1 MANQDFQTVKS
12 KIDLADYI
20 RHRPGL
26 ELKPTGATI
35 EVTECPFCR
44 GHGCFRIYPETQS
57 FNCFQCPEG
66 DKGGDIFTF
75 VQKEKRCTAIEALH
89 LLAKEIGYELT
100 GSCPDPGSR
109 HPAGPRK
116 ANHIQEIFEAA
127 AGYYHNALLSN
138 SAGIGYQRKVR
149 RHSDETLKAFRV
161 GHTDG
166 NLLQHLIEKGFSRQH
181 VIESGLTKDR
191 DGSLQDHFMKNL
203 YIYPHLDTAGRVA
216 NFTVKD
222 PNKKYDYKLNKE
234 FAGPDCLF
242 FNMPA
247 FKGNAV
253 FLVEGE
259 NDLLSV
265 YGRGGHHQ
273 VAALCGQ
280 ISKEQIDFIVSWAV
294 GKTLYLC
301 FDNDKAGKSYTKKI
315 CQALKGACMPDTL
328 AGLLKERTADIRTIR
343 FDSGADDI
351 DDYLKKQ
358 TDPETALKCLMEGA
372 HRYYPPLKE
381 LGARYS
387 NWVKDQERKYS
398 YDEFGQICFDW
409 FQSFGKFFVDH
420 ETCYLFLHNTI
431 YQIGNSTPFKAM
443 MYNLAGLNAASNGA
457 RLVWQSIESQA
468 YLKGDHTS
476 VPGWICT
483 NFKDQTI
490 FFNLCNEKHDLLKL
504 SPGKIEIIPN
514 GTNPQ
519 KVLLRNSPKM
529 KSIRFMPDADKRKG
543 MECLKR
549 HFFDNLA
556 CNTMDRYFVLCLL
569 INTPLMQYTKARG
582 ITKFSG
588 TKGSGKT
595 AAASMLS
602 TIVYG
607 EDCVTTGSAASDFSE
622 AAVSPLTISDN
633 LESDAVRGGK
643 KDFLIT
649 AATGITRQKRKAGTD
664 SENVYEKSCTQ
675 LLVTSIEPFSEPE
688 LIERTNEIHF
698 DRLHFNSEFREAMT
712 LEADLLDNRNAIW
725 GSIFKIITED
735 ILPDIGTKKEEALK
749 KIRKLYPNH
758 AKSRLNELY
767 AMLFIILGE
776 VVKYVPHPE
785 YVRDSF
791 KRDCQD
797 SVILSDWIK
806 AQGDRALNT
815 ETETDKVL
823 YRLETLIKEYRQR
836 EENFHAQYSL
846 KAHSVTNE
854 FGELLQVTFTCTT
867 LELYRAFEWMAKD
880 RGISNPFKSASQLSA
895 RLNDSIQVIQSAGW
909 EIKRNVKIVKGNR
922 FHTLIKTFAE

>member
-1 MANQDFQTVKS
+1 MANSDFQTLKS
-12 KIDLADYI
+12 KIDIVDYI
-20 RHRPGL
+20 RQRPGL
-26 ELKPTGATI
+26 KLKSTGATI
-35 EVTECPFCR
+35 EVIECPFCG
-44 GHGCFRIYPETQS
+44 GHECFRIYPKTQS
-57 FNCFQCPEG
+57 FSCFQCPEG
-66 DKGGDIFTF
+66 NNGGDIFTF
-75 VQKEKRCTAIEALH
+75 VQKEKSCTPREALH
-89 LLAKEIGYELT
+89 LLAEGIGYELE
-100 GSCPDPGSR
+100 GSCPDSESR
-109 HPAGPRK
+109 HPADPHK

-127 AGYYHNALLSN
+127 AGYYHNALLSDPR
-138 SAGIGYQRKVR
+138 GTGYQRKVR
-149 RHSDETLKAFRV
+149 RHSDDTIKAFRV
-161 GHTDG
+161 GYTDG
-166 NLLQHLIEKGFSRQH
+166 NLHQHLIEKGFSRQEI
-181 VIESGLTKDR
+181 IESGLIKDR
-191 DGSLQDHFMKNL
+191 DERLQDSFVENL
-203 YIYPHLDTAGRVA
+203 YIYPHLDTSGRVA

-222 PNKKYDYKLNKE
+222 PNKKYNYRLNKE
-234 FAGPDCLF
+234 FAGADCLF

-253 FLVEGE
+253 FMVEGE

-301 FDNDKAGKSYTKKI
+301 FDNDKAGKSYTEKI
-315 CQALKGACMPDTL
+315 CQALKDTCLPDTL
-328 AGLLKERTADIRTIR
+328 AGLLKERTADIRIIR
-343 FDSGADDI
+343 FDSGANDI
-351 DDYLKKQ
+351 DEYLKKQ
-358 TDPETALKCLMEGA
+358 ADPEAALKCLMEGA
-372 HRYYPPLKE
+372 HRYYQPLKE
-381 LGARYS
+381 LSNRYS
-387 NWVKDQERKYS
+387 NWINDQERKYS

-409 FQSFGKFFVDH
+409 FQSSGKFFVDH
-420 ETCYLFLHNTI
+420 ETCYLFLQNTI

-443 MYNLAGLNAASNGA
+443 MYNLTGLNAASNGA

-483 NFKDQTI
+483 NFKEQTI

-529 KSIRFMPDADKRKG
+529 KSIQFMPDADKRKG

-556 CNTMDRYFVLCLL
+556 CNTIDSYFVLCLL

-602 TIVYG
+602 IIVYG

-643 KDFLIT
+643 RDFLIT

-712 LEADLLDNRNAIW
+712 LEADLLENRNAIW
-725 GSIFKIITED
+725 GAIFKIITED
-735 ILPDIGTKKEEALK
+735 VLPDIEIKKAETLK

-776 VVKYVPHPE
+776 VVKYMPHPE
-785 YVRDSF
+785 YVKDSF
-791 KRDCQD
+791 KRHCQD
-797 SVILSDWIK
+797 SAILDDWIK

-815 ETETDKVL
+815 ETETDKIL
-823 YRLETLIKEYRQR
+823 YRLEALIKEYHRN
-836 EENFHAQYSL
+836 EKYFLEQYGL
-846 KAHSVTNE
+846 KAQATTNE
-854 FGELLQVTFTCTT
+854 FGDLLRVTFTCTT
-867 LELYRAFEWMAKD
+867 MELFEAIDYLAKD
-880 RGISNPFKSASQLSA
+880 RGISNPFKNTSQLAA
-895 RLNDSIQVIQSAGW
+895 RLNDSLQVIQSAGW
-909 EIKRNVKIVKGNR
+909 EIKRNVKIVRGRR
-922 FHTLIKTFAE
+922 FHSLTKTFTE